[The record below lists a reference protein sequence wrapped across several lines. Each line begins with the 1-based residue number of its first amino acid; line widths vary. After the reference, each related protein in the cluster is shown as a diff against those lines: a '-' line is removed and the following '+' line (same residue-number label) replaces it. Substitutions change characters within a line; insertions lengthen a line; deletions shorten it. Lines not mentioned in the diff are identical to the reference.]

1 MNIKTR
7 APTKI
12 IFFGEHY
19 VVYGAPALSVAVD
32 VDREIQ
38 FELLPYEGKDKVI
51 INNPVYGEGGTLYPD
66 GTIEGANFILMFAA
80 IYKDIYEKT
89 PELKGKAIKATLLG
103 GRIFKGMG
111 ASSAL
116 GACLAL
122 GLYKYGNK
130 KVDLEE
136 IFRCA
141 QIGDEIDH
149 GGRPSGIDARTVVH
163 GGMIKFWREFNPDK
177 YNFEMMK
184 VGLPKDTSILIVDT
198 FRGERCNTGDL
209 VKAFGKS
216 HGINVKPG
224 ELSQEERD
232 KVMEPYLD
240 IYNSALKE
248 MNENGN
254 AKKLGELMNK
264 NHELLKQ
271 HGIST
276 DVIEQARKIVMDNG
290 GLGFK
295 ITGAGGTGGAVIAY
309 MYKKDLDKISAK
321 LKENEF
327 DFLLLKPTNDTV
339 RLL

>member
-32 VDREIQ
+32 VDREIE

-51 INNPVYGEGGTLYPD
+51 INNPVYGEGGILYPN
-66 GTIEGANFILMFAA
+66 GTIDGANFISMFAA

-89 PELKGKAIKATLLG
+89 PGLKGKCIKATLLG

-111 ASSAL
+111 ASSGL
-116 GACLAL
+116 GACLSL

-130 KVDLEE
+130 EVDLEE
-136 IFRCA
+136 VFRCA

-184 VGLPKDTSILIVDT
+184 VGLPKDTTILIIDT

-209 VKAFGKS
+209 VKSFAKS
-216 HGINVKPG
+216 HGINSKPG
-224 ELSQEERD
+224 DLKQEERD
-232 KVMEPYLD
+232 KVIEPY
-240 IYNSALKE
+240 ISVYNEALKE
-248 MNENGN
+248 MNENGD

-276 DVIEQARKIVMDNG
+276 EIIEQARKIVMDNG
-290 GLGFK
+290 ALGFK

-309 MYKKDLDKISAK
+309 MYKKDLEKISK
-321 LKENEF
+321 ELKENEF

>member
-1 MNIKTR
+1 
-7 APTKI
+7 
-12 IFFGEHY
+12 
-19 VVYGAPALSVAVD
+19 
-32 VDREIQ
+32 
-38 FELLPYEGKDKVI
+38 
-51 INNPVYGEGGTLYPD
+51 
-66 GTIEGANFILMFAA
+66 MFAA

-116 GACLAL
+116 GACLSL

-130 KVDLEE
+130 EVDLEE
-136 IFRCA
+136 VFRCA

-209 VKAFGKS
+209 VKAFGRS
-216 HGINVKPG
+216 HGITQKPG
-224 ELSQEERD
+224 DITQEERD
-232 KVMEPYLD
+232 RVMEPYIE
-240 IYNSALKE
+240 IYNEALKE
-248 MNENGN
+248 MNENGD
-254 AKKLGELMNK
+254 AKKLGELMNR

-276 DVIEQARKIVMDNG
+276 EIIEQARKIVMDNG

-309 MYKKDLDKISAK
+309 IHNKDKDKIMEK

-327 DFLLLKPTNDTV
+327 EFIELKPSNSQV
-339 RLL
+339 SLV

>member
-32 VDREIQ
+32 IDREIE

-66 GTIEGANFILMFAA
+66 GTIDGASFILMFAA
-80 IYKDIYEKT
+80 IYKHIYEKT
-89 PELKGKAIKATLLG
+89 SGLKGKCIKATLLG

-111 ASSAL
+111 ASSGL

-122 GLYKYGNK
+122 GLYTYANK

-184 VGLPKDTSILIVDT
+184 VGLPKDTTILIIDT

-209 VKAFGKS
+209 VKTFAKS
-216 HGINVKPG
+216 HGINSKPG
-224 ELSQEERD
+224 DLTQEERD
-232 KVMEPYLD
+232 KVIEPY
-240 IYNSALKE
+240 ISVYNEALKE
-248 MNENGN
+248 MNENGD

-276 DVIEQARKIVMDNG
+276 EIIEQARKIVLDNG
-290 GLGFK
+290 ALGFK

-309 MYKKDLDKISAK
+309 IYNKDKEKITKQLEDK
-321 LKENEF
+321 EF
-327 DFLLLKPTNDTV
+327 ECIELKPSN
-339 RLL
+339 LLVSLI

>member
-1 MNIKTR
+1 MNFNTR

-32 VDREIQ
+32 VDREVQ
-38 FELLPYEGKDKVI
+38 FELLPYEGEDKVI

-66 GTIEGANFILMFAA
+66 GTIEGANFILMLGA
-80 IYKDIYEKT
+80 IYKYVYENC

-111 ASSAL
+111 ASSGL

-136 IFRCA
+136 LFKCA

-184 VGLPKDTSILIVDT
+184 VGLPKDTSILIIDT

-209 VKAFGKS
+209 VKAFGRS
-216 HGINVKPG
+216 HGITKKPG
-224 ELSQEERD
+224 DITQDERD
-232 KVMEPYLD
+232 KVIKPYLE

-248 MNENGN
+248 MKENGD
-254 AKKLGELMNK
+254 AEKLGELMNR

-309 MYKKDLDKISAK
+309 MYNKDLDKISKK
-321 LKENEF
+321 LEENEF
-327 DFLLLKPTNDTV
+327 DFLLLKPTNETV